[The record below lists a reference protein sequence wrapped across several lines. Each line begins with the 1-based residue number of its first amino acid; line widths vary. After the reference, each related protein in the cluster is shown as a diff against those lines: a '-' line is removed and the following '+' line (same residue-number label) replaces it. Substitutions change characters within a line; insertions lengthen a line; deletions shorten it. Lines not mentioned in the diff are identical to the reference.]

1 MYHVID
7 RSILFPLALCT
18 LLIITSSTL
27 LGSFCNTPKKPC
39 RKRKRESL
47 SGMDYKIHLRKVKS
61 SSIFLTL
68 LKPNTSSNEP
78 VIIKVALKPF
88 NICALSLQQKLFK
101 LNCN

>member
-47 SGMDYKIHLRKVKS
+47 SGMDYKKTFMKGELFIY
-61 SSIFLTL
+61 IFNST
-68 LKPNTSSNEP
+68 
-78 VIIKVALKPF
+78 
-88 NICALSLQQKLFK
+88 
-101 LNCN
+101 

>member
-47 SGMDYKIHLRKVKS
+47 SGMDYKIPLRKVKS

-68 LKPNTSSNEP
+68 LKPNTSNEP
-78 VIIKVALKPF
+78 VIIKVALKLF
-88 NICALSLQQKLFK
+88 NICALSLQKKLFK

>member
-7 RSILFPLALCT
+7 RWILFPLALCT

-47 SGMDYKIHLRKVKS
+47 SGMDYKTTFTKGEKFIY
-61 SSIFLTL
+61 IFNFT
-68 LKPNTSSNEP
+68 
-78 VIIKVALKPF
+78 
-88 NICALSLQQKLFK
+88 
-101 LNCN
+101 